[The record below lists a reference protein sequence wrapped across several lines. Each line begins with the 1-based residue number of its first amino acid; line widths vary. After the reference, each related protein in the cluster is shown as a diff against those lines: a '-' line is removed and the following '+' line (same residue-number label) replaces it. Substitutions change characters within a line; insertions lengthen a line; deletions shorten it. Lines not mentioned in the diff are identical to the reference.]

1 MEEQNNI
8 KTAILFGTGVNAVNM
23 ARLSV
28 AVGVSKGTISRWKKE
43 PDSIPL
49 WAVSRI
55 CRLRG
60 VPENQYKEVLR
71 DAKK

>member
-1 MEEQNNI
+1 MTKSE
-8 KTAILFGTGVNAVNM
+8 ILFGTGVNAVNM

-28 AVGVSKGTISRWKKE
+28 AVGVSKGTMSRWKKE